1 MLCGFEGRVRDGG
14 SARYEY
20 LTFSLALCQAVPL
33 DMCVSVACLRLLP
46 ECSGVV
52 TDFVLMCRSRTDCR
66 LR

>member
-1 MLCGFEGRVRDGG
+1 VASKEGCETVVRRGMNNK
-14 SARYEY
+14 Y